1 MKLENIKRNQVSP
14 LSQLAYGALSG
25 YILWVM
31 IYPIDV
37 VKSKIQTD
45 ALEKSSAAYKSTLD
59 CFKKTYRAEGMVGFY
74 RGFLACMLRAGP
86 ANAATFA
93 AYELAMNVLGR

>member
-1 MKLENIKRNQVSP
+1 MKQENIPRNKVSP
-14 LSQLAYGALSG
+14 FSQLAYGALSG

-45 ALEKSSAAYKSTLD
+45 ALDRSKATYKSTLD
-59 CFKKTYRAEGMVGFY
+59 CFKQTFRAEGFIGFY
-74 RGFLACMLRAGP
+74 RGFVACMLRAGP

>member
-1 MKLENIKRNQVSP
+1 MRKDNITRNKVSP
-14 LSQLAYGALSG
+14 LKQLAYGALSG

-45 ALEKSSAAYKSTLD
+45 AFEKSKANYSSSLD
-59 CFKKTYRAEGMVGFY
+59 CVRKTFRAEGMIGFY
-74 RGFLACMLRAGP
+74 RGFSACMLRAGP

-93 AYELAMNVLGR
+93 AYELAMNVMGR